1 MRSVYPKYTSVLL
14 PVFKDISVSHT
25 YTIKMR
31 HSKHNLCTFLTSNQ
45 DFCFNFKKI
54 KIWRDILLIDINR
67 WQCTLVWSCRLID
80 QHDIFCIWL
89 IPSFVACT
97 LVNWKLV
104 KNVDSLTFMTQCFK
118 IKSCAINVGINALYI
133 LYILV
138 SICTQWGTSLLMA
151 FILFFDKQIYNS
163 SSMWY

>member
-14 PVFKDISVSHT
+14 PVFKDRSVSHT

-54 KIWRDILLIDINR
+54 KIWRDILLIDIYHLYRKNR
-67 WQCTLVWSCRLID
+67 YISQQMAMYFSLELSINWSTW
-80 QHDIFCIWL
+80 HFCIWL

-133 LYILV
+133 LYWFRYAHSEAHL
-138 SICTQWGTSLLMA
+138 C
-151 FILFFDKQIYNS
+151 
-163 SSMWY
+163 

>member
-1 MRSVYPKYTSVLL
+1 MIYIERT
-14 PVFKDISVSHT
+14 DI
-25 YTIKMR
+25 
-31 HSKHNLCTFLTSNQ
+31 FL
-45 DFCFNFKKI
+45 
-54 KIWRDILLIDINR
+54 NR

-89 IPSFVACT
+89 IHSFVACT

-133 LYILV
+133 LYWFQYAHSEAHL
-138 SICTQWGTSLLMA
+138 C
-151 FILFFDKQIYNS
+151 
-163 SSMWY
+163 